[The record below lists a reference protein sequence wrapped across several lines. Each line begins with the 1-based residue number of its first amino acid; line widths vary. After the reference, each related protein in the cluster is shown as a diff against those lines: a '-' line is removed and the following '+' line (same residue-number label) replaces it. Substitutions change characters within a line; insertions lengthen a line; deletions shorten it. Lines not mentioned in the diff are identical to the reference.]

1 MTLKLL
7 DHWPEFDRN
16 DNLTGR
22 RIIGIKA
29 EPIAVIL
36 KGPHHVEF
44 LRLAKYAPDMLA
56 ALEEV
61 AQAEKLLASTITTSA
76 KVQVLISAKAL
87 RLVKAAIAKAKGQ

>member
-29 EPIAVIL
+29 DPIAVIL

-44 LRLAKYAPDMLA
+44 LHLAKYAPDMLA

-61 AQAEKLLASTITTSA
+61 DAYLAPEKGDDDVWHELRSM
-76 KVQVLISAKAL
+76 VQ
-87 RLVKAAIAKAKGQ
+87 AAIAKAKGE